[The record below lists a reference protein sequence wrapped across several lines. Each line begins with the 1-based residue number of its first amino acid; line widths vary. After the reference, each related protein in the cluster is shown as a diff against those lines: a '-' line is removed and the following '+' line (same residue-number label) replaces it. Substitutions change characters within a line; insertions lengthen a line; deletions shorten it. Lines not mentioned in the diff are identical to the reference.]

1 MMRADPRSVYRKNR
15 GSDRL
20 YFTTVDTVIYSFDFG
35 ERKNIILGSCD
46 SMV

>member
-20 YFTTVDTVIYSFDFG
+20 YFTTVDTVIYLFDVG
-35 ERKNIILGSCD
+35 VKKSILT
-46 SMV
+46 

>member
-20 YFTTVDTVIYSFDFG
+20 YFTTVDTVIFGPSLIGEKNSFPPNF
-35 ERKNIILGSCD
+35 RY
-46 SMV
+46 M